1 MDTPCTRPITVCR
14 TPSSDPFGASVYPNI
29 ARRPPVMGG
38 GGTYAT
44 YGMDSL
50 AIVGFFCM
58 VGLYLFYA
66 ALMVKGQAQAHLIV
80 LVSVALVVVRP
91 RQA

>member
-1 MDTPCTRPITVCR
+1 
-14 TPSSDPFGASVYPNI
+14 
-29 ARRPPVMGG
+29 
-38 GGTYAT
+38 
-44 YGMDSL
+44 MDSL

-66 ALMVKGQAQAHLIV
+66 ALMMKGQAQARLTA